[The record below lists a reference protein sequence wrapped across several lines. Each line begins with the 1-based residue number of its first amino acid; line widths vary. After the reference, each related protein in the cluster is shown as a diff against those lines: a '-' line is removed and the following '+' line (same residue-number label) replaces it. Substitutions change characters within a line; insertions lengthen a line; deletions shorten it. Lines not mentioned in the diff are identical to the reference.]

1 MIVPNRCLVR
11 MSIVRLCNYVIIFLY
26 WSVDFAS
33 LKYTYGGAVSSQKKK
48 KKKIEKYKKKNE
60 GKKNDWDTRVTK
72 FVPSRQT
79 STIFI

>member
-11 MSIVRLCNYVIIFLY
+11 MSIVRLCNYVIIFVY

-33 LKYTYGGAVSSQKKK
+33 LNILTVGLCLVKKK
-48 KKKIEKYKKKNE
+48 KEKIEKYQKE
-60 GKKNDWDTRVTK
+60 GERKNDWDTRVTK